1 MSVSATDHRRHDPAG
16 ILWALTAV
24 GWAAML
30 ALVLVPGGMLGM
42 PAMAAQGLAAGRTAP
57 ALTLAAFTG
66 GWLVMVAAMM
76 LPTTVPFGRAFGVV
90 AARQGGAGTQIV
102 FFCAYLA
109 VWLAFGGVGLAA
121 AAAVGHLTRGAAPDL
136 VLAGALALA
145 GAFQFAPLKRRCL
158 TLCRDP
164 RAFLFAHY
172 RRGRGAAWS
181 IGVRHALSCV
191 GCCWALMLV
200 MFATGVGGLV
210 WMLGLTAVM
219 VAEKLAPWGRRIAA
233 PVGIALLVAAAL
245 FAVIGFRG
253 TGGAPPPMPMG

>member
-1 MSVSATDHRRHDPAG
+1 MSVSATRRPRPDPAA
-16 ILWALTAV
+16 ILWTLTAV

-30 ALVLVPGGMLGM
+30 ALVLVPGWMLGM
-42 PAMAAQGLAAGRTAP
+42 PAMAAQGLAHGRTAP
-57 ALTLAAFTG
+57 VPTLAAFTG

-76 LPTTVPFGRAFGVV
+76 LPTTVPFARTFGVV
-90 AARQGGAGTQIV
+90 AARQGGSGAQV
-102 FFCAYLA
+102 AFFCAYAA
-109 VWLAFGGVGLAA
+109 VWLGFGGIGLAA
-121 AAAVGHLTRGAAPDL
+121 AATVAHLTRGVQPDL

-219 VAEKLAPWGRRIAA
+219 VAEKLARWGQRIAG
-233 PVGIALLVAAAL
+233 PVGIALLLAAVI
-245 FAVIGFRG
+245 FAVIGIGG
-253 TGGAPPPMPMG
+253 TDPAPMPMPMG